1 MRYSPAVPELP
12 EGVELALIPLV
23 EPLDAASE
31 SLISAGT
38 VRIPAAER
46 ATFQKEYLPRS
57 AAPFPR

>member
-1 MRYSPAVPELP
+1 MPELP

-31 SLISAGT
+31 SLINAGT
-38 VRIPAAER
+38 VHIPAAER

-57 AAPFPR
+57 AVPFPR